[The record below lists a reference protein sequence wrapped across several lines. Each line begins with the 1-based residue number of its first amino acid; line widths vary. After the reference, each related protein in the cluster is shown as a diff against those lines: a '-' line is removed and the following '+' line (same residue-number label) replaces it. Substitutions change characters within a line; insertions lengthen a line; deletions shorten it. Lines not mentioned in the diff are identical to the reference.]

1 MPTQLCLIFVGS
13 QPLKDIF
20 SVSRQIV
27 SNCEIIALLAD
38 PLTVALCEQ
47 ISLYI
52 ELQQWG
58 SPVDKDD
65 IIRLKSS
72 GKHKKHTFKF
82 HKWVLSVGL
91 EGFDF

>member
-1 MPTQLCLIFVGS
+1 M
-13 QPLKDIF
+13 
-20 SVSRQIV
+20 
-27 SNCEIIALLAD
+27 LAD
-38 PLTVALCEQ
+38 PLIVALCEQ

-65 IIRLKSS
+65 IIRLKSP
-72 GKHKKHTFKF
+72 GKHKKTPLYF

-91 EGFDF
+91 EPFDF